1 MSSLVFRLDG
11 ANWPDNANTLID
23 ARGGGD
29 IYLRKGSEVPAESIN
44 LEILWRMLRDGF
56 GSVYDSVTGDRVEVL
71 DGTADAHGG
80 FVLSGNVPAYQDTG
94 DTPEKE

>member
-1 MSSLVFRLDG
+1 M
-11 ANWPDNANTLID
+11 
-23 ARGGGD
+23 
-29 IYLRKGSEVPAESIN
+29 
-44 LEILWRMLRDGF
+44 WRMLRDGF